1 MKIRMRKE
9 YRHIALWLSS
19 MLMLLCTACGGSESE
34 SDDNNPSKE
43 HQLQINIFTPEH
55 PVVTRADD
63 QVLVNSNADENVNTM
78 DLWVFVGEVTNTTI
92 PVEQLK
98 FPVGKV
104 VGHLSLDI
112 ADPSSFVGGTYQ
124 MSVSEDFANELPK
137 VNVYVTANV
146 KSSNTGIT
154 LTAGSPESDFGTAT
168 LSGRYFGLDPLTTE
182 PPTEGLPMSGLLKNQ
197 TINDDR
203 TPLLKV
209 EDPVKVVRAVSKVRF
224 IFSRTDTGD
233 TDKLQIN
240 SISLANGMIPEVEY
254 LFLSDSYD
262 APSKPRYHIGSDFLG
277 AETLAS
283 DLGSITIPTSTYP
296 ARYAYDSENANQV
309 KGQYYENEIDKGLK
323 GHYSEGTYIVGDP
336 ELVELGRYYFRESNK
351 QLQGTI
357 SYTIGTGEPKTAT
370 FRMYEG
376 DNFTRNHTWIVYGYF
391 TGKETLKVSCVNV
404 TDWDQST
411 TSHPVYNW

>member
-1 MKIRMRKE
+1 MRKE

-19 MLMLLCTACGGSESE
+19 MLMLLCTACGSDSESGGDE
-34 SDDNNPSKE
+34 PQKA
-43 HQLQINIFTPEH
+43 HQLQINIFTPEY

-78 DLWVFVGEVTNTTI
+78 DLWVFVSEATQHFT
-92 PVEQLK
+92 
-98 FPVGKV
+98 VGKV

-224 IFSRTDTGD
+224 IFSRTDTGE
-233 TDKLQIN
+233 TDKLHIN
-240 SISLANGMIPEVEY
+240 SISLAGNMIPTDEY
-254 LFLSDSYD
+254 LFLANPTDRYRTSDTYIED
-262 APSKPRYHIGSDFLG
+262 VKV
-277 AETLAS
+277 LAS
-283 DLGSITIPTSTYP
+283 DLGSTIIPTSTYP
-296 ARYAYDSENANQV
+296 ARYAYDKDKADQV

-370 FRMYEG
+370 FMMYEG

-411 TSHPVYNW
+411 TSHPVHNW